1 MDSTQRRMVGVAVAV
16 CAFAVGMAGLLNY
29 FKYRSTAGRIIEQRL
44 TFTGKSIESSI
55 LSSLSLG
62 LQFADLATLPAMMER
77 ERATDDLILGID
89 VFDADGRPLYSTD
102 RLRGNRAAPAA
113 WVAAARKAGNHN
125 WVVHDDEES
134 AVGIAIQNN
143 FGLTIGHLAL
153 RYSDERVRA
162 AAQAVAR
169 DLAVNSAVLFGVSA
183 SLASLALVAVMRR
196 QAHDMLRV
204 EGALRNDGPS
214 RGSGVAG
221 LGGMGGIGGI
231 GGGRSGPFRTAL
243 QSFGETVH
251 EAEAE
256 LTAARL
262 ELQRGAAP

>member
-55 LSSLSLG
+55 QSSLSLG

-102 RLRGNRAAPAA
+102 RLRGNRPAPPA
-113 WVAAARKAGNHN
+113 WVAAARRAGNHN

-169 DLAVNSAVLFGVSA
+169 DLAVNSAVLFAVSA

-196 QAHDMLRV
+196 QARDMLSV
-204 EGALRNDGPS
+204 EGALRSDDPS
-214 RGSGVAG
+214 RGSA
-221 LGGMGGIGGI
+221 
-231 GGGRSGPFRTAL
+231 GGRSGPFRAAL
-243 QSFGETVH
+243 QTFGETVH

-262 ELQRGAAP
+262 ELQRGAVQ

>member
-44 TFTGKSIESSI
+44 TFTGRSIEGSI
-55 LSSLSLG
+55 QSSLALG

-89 VFDADGRPLYSTD
+89 IFDTDGRPLYSTD
-102 RLRGNRAAPAA
+102 RLRGNRPAPAT
-113 WVAAARKAGNHN
+113 WVAAAHKAGNHN

-169 DLAVNSAVLFGVSA
+169 DLAVNSAVLFVVSA
-183 SLASLALVAVMRR
+183 GLASLALLAVMRR
-196 QAHDMLRV
+196 QARDMLTV
-204 EGALRNDGPS
+204 EGALRSDDPA
-214 RGSGVAG
+214 RAG
-221 LGGMGGIGGI
+221 AA
-231 GGGRSGPFRTAL
+231 GRRGPFRAAL

-262 ELQRGAAP
+262 ELQRGAGA